1 MTFSVSTRAFYDTAA
16 SRMATLTGQTDS
28 LLTQL
33 STGKRIQSASD
44 DSLAWSR
51 LQTLAQA
58 KTDAVTD
65 TANVK
70 LAQGI
75 LGQADSTLAAI
86 TAQLQAASE
95 IAVQAGNGTLTP
107 EAKAALATQ
116 LTEIRESIVSL
127 ANTRDARG
135 LPMFGGDGTGAAV
148 TSNPDGSLTF
158 ATGTAGAIPLGDGQK
173 VETGANAGSF
183 LSADGTDVGA
193 ALTAMIDALNA
204 GGTLPED
211 AADALKT
218 ISDQTIAT
226 QATLGARAA
235 RVDLVYA
242 QQTNA
247 AVDRE
252 AARTGLEDVDMTT
265 AITELQKTMTVLQA
279 TQASFSKLSGL
290 SLFDYLR

>member
-51 LQTLAQA
+51 LQALAQA
-58 KTDAVTD
+58 KTDATTD

-86 TAQLQAASE
+86 GAQLQAASE
-95 IAVQAGNGTLTP
+95 IAVRAGNGTLTP

-116 LTEIRESIVSL
+116 LTEIRESIAAL
-127 ANTRDARG
+127 ANTKDARG
-135 LPMFGGDGTGAAV
+135 LPMFGGDGTGPAV
-148 TSNPDGSLTF
+148 TLGADGSFGF
-158 ATGTAGAIPLGDGQK
+158 ATGTAGVIPLGDGQK

-183 LSADGTDVGA
+183 LSADGTDVGT
-193 ALTAMIDALNA
+193 ALTAMITALNA
-204 GGTLPED
+204 GEDLPDGT
-211 AADALKT
+211 ADTLKT
-218 ISDQTIAT
+218 IGDQTTAT

-242 QQTNA
+242 QQTSA

-279 TQASFSKLSGL
+279 TQASFSKLSSL